1 MRDVRDEAAVH
12 AFAAGERICHV
23 VERGGKL
30 ANLVIACDGHA
41 DGEIAVAEAFG
52 CGGHLPQGLDE
63 PVGEEA
69 DDNER
74 QNERGGCGDE
84 EHLQCGELIL
94 REGGS
99 VHGGKNGTD
108 GHSGAVFASCLGR

>member
-12 AFAAGERICHV
+12 TFAAGERICHV

-30 ANLVIACDGHA
+30 ANLIVACDGHT
-41 DGEIAVAEAFG
+41 DGEIAVTEAFG

-84 EHLQCGELIL
+84 EHL
-94 REGGS
+94 
-99 VHGGKNGTD
+99 
-108 GHSGAVFASCLGR
+108 